1 MGKRLT
7 NDWPHYKDRVTVAD
21 VLESGA
27 CLSGVIGFV
36 EKHRGVIAGETRKFP
51 NNEFIQQ
58 AANALS
64 LTAIGYGVGNY
75 GDSGYGNGYGG
86 DSGYGNGYGSGY
98 GGGYGN
104 GSGNGYGGGS
114 GCYGD
119 SGYGEDGYGDGD
131 GSGDG
136 SDGYGDGSDG
146 NGGIGYGDSGY
157 GGKL

>member
-64 LTAIGYGVGNY
+64 LTAVGYGVGNY
-75 GDSGYGNGYGG
+75 GDSGYG
-86 DSGYGNGYGSGY
+86 SGY
-98 GGGYGN
+98 GG
-104 GSGNGYGGGS
+104 GYGGGS

-119 SGYGEDGYGDGD
+119 SGYGEDGYGGGYGSGYGSYGGGD

-146 NGGIGYGDSGY
+146 NGGIGYGDSVY

>member
-36 EKHRGVIAGETRKFP
+36 EKKGIIAGETRKFP

-64 LTAIGYGVGNY
+64 LTAVGYGVGNY
-75 GDSGYGNGYGG
+75 GDSGYG
-86 DSGYGNGYGSGY
+86 SGY
-98 GGGYGN
+98 GG
-104 GSGNGYGGGS
+104 GYGGGS

-119 SGYGEDGYGDGD
+119 SGYGEDGYGGGYGD
-131 GSGDG
+131 NGYG

-146 NGGIGYGDSGY
+146 NGGIGYGDSVY

>member
-27 CLSGVIGFV
+27 CLSGVIGFI

-64 LTAIGYGVGNY
+64 ITAVFGGGY
-75 GDSGYGNGYGG
+75 GDSGYGNGDGG
-86 DSGYGNGYGSGY
+86 
-98 GGGYGN
+98 
-104 GSGNGYGGGS
+104 GYGGGS
-114 GCYGD
+114 GCYG
-119 SGYGEDGYGDGD
+119 GYGGYGD
-131 GSGDG
+131 SC
-136 SDGYGDGSDG
+136 YGDGSDG
-146 NGGIGYGDSGY
+146 NGSGGYGDSGY